1 MNVTATPR
9 RTASA
14 GLRRA
19 IATLVV
25 TLAAILGLAG
35 TANAR
40 PEPGPTPGV
49 APITYPDLHQE
60 AAAGGSGWGLPTVLA
75 VLAIAAIVVG
85 VIVITQRAA
94 RHRRQA
100 QPAV

>member
-9 RTASA
+9 QTLSA
-14 GLRRA
+14 GLRRVT
-19 IATLVV
+19 ATLVV
-25 TLAAILGLAG
+25 TLAALLGLAG

-49 APITYPDLHQE
+49 APITYPDLHQT
-60 AAAGGSGWGLPTVLA
+60 AAASGSGWGLPTVFA
-75 VLAIAAIVVG
+75 VVAIAAIVVA
-85 VIVITQRAA
+85 VIVIAQRSA